1 MILFKQAIGAFR
13 GKLWLIFN
21 KSLLKLALYN
31 SSATHLAESNTVCPC
46 KKYSL
51 IFYSERK
58 GIKMFKYT
66 KRILGVSLASLMAV
80 SAFAGCGGNTGSE
93 SNNSGSG
100 DANTAE
106 VKQYTIDEV
115 MADAS
120 IAMGDEDNVTLK
132 VWGPQDS
139 LELLK
144 KQCDAFVE
152 NFKEQGKTITIECV
166 AQGESDAPAQIKTDP
181 EKAADVFGFASDQG
195 LDLFKGGY
203 VQQVRLNYR
212 DALKE
217 NNLEGAYSTVTYKGA
232 DDAEEGV
239 YAFPETGDNGYALF
253 YDKRILSDEDVK
265 TMEGIMKVCN
275 EQEKKFAFNLGDG
288 FYGCVIPFTAGGTL
302 SLNEDQSLQVLNYD
316 YDEVNKV
323 AQAFVD
329 LCSTSKF
336 FKDENVNQT
345 LVSGFKNGSYA
356 CGVVGS
362 WKIKDIEAALGENM
376 GCVKLPT
383 IKVDGE
389 DKQLIS
395 VYGYKNIGVN
405 AKSKY
410 PLTAQALA
418 YYLTS
423 EECQK
428 QRCEELGWG
437 PSIKSL
443 AESEL
448 VTSNV
453 ALNAIYEQR
462 EFSVPQVNILTAFW
476 APTGTYC
483 AYLVNPDKNHDEASM
498 KESYDNMVE
507 NITVP

>member
-1 MILFKQAIGAFR
+1 
-13 GKLWLIFN
+13 
-21 KSLLKLALYN
+21 
-31 SSATHLAESNTVCPC
+31 
-46 KKYSL
+46 
-51 IFYSERK
+51 
-58 GIKMFKYT
+58 MFKYA

-80 SAFAGCGGNTGSE
+80 SAFAGCGGNNGG
-93 SNNSGSG
+93 NGSG
-100 DANTAE
+100 NGSDNSSKVE
-106 VKQYTIDEV
+106 VEQYTIDKV
-115 MADAS
+115 MSDAK

-139 LELLK
+139 LNLLK
-144 KQCDAFVE
+144 EQCDAFIE
-152 NFKEQGKTITIECV
+152 NFKKQGKTIKIECV
-166 AQGESDAPAQIKTDP
+166 AQGESDAPSQIKTDP

-212 DALKE
+212 DAIKS
-217 NNLEGAYSTVTYKGA
+217 NTLEGAYSTVTYKGA

-253 YDKRILSDEDVK
+253 YDKRVISDEEVK
-265 TMEGIMKVCN
+265 SMESIMKVCN
-275 EQEKKFAFNLGDG
+275 EKEKKFAFNLGDG
-288 FYGCVIPFTAGGTL
+288 YYGCVIPFTAEGTL

-316 YDEVNKV
+316 YDKVNKV

-362 WKIKDIEAALGENM
+362 WKIKDIQGALGENM

-405 AKSKY
+405 AKSKF
-410 PLTAQALA
+410 PMTAQALA

-437 PSIKSL
+437 PSIKKL
-443 AESEL
+443 AESDL
-448 VTSNV
+448 VKGNV
-453 ALNAIYEQR
+453 ALKAIYEQQKY
-462 EFSVPQVNILTAFW
+462 SLPQVNILTAFW
-476 APTGTYC
+476 APTGTYS
-483 AYLVNPDKNHDEASM
+483 AYLVNPDKKHDAKSM
-498 KESYDNMVE
+498 KESYDNMVD
-507 NITVP
+507 NITIP

>member
-1 MILFKQAIGAFR
+1 
-13 GKLWLIFN
+13 
-21 KSLLKLALYN
+21 
-31 SSATHLAESNTVCPC
+31 
-46 KKYSL
+46 
-51 IFYSERK
+51 
-58 GIKMFKYT
+58 MFKYA

-80 SAFAGCGGNTGSE
+80 SAFAGCGGNNGG
-93 SNNSGSG
+93 NGSG
-100 DANTAE
+100 NGPDNSSKVE
-106 VKQYTIDEV
+106 VEQYTIDKV
-115 MADAS
+115 MSDAK

-139 LELLK
+139 LNLLK
-144 KQCDAFVE
+144 EQCDAFIE
-152 NFKEQGKTITIECV
+152 NFKKQGKTIKIECV
-166 AQGESDAPAQIKTDP
+166 AQGESDAPSQIKTDP

-212 DALKE
+212 DAIKS
-217 NNLEGAYSTVTYKGA
+217 NTLEGAYSTVTYKGA

-253 YDKRILSDEDVK
+253 YDKRVISEEEVK
-265 TMEGIMKVCN
+265 SMESIMKVCN
-275 EQEKKFAFNLGDG
+275 EKEKKFAFNLGDG
-288 FYGCVIPFTAGGTL
+288 YYGCVIPFTAEGTL

-316 YDEVNKV
+316 YDKVNKV

-362 WKIKDIEAALGENM
+362 WKIKDIEGALGENM

-405 AKSKY
+405 AKSKF
-410 PLTAQALA
+410 PMTAQALA

-437 PSIKSL
+437 PSIKKL
-443 AESEL
+443 AESDL
-448 VTSNV
+448 VKGNV
-453 ALNAIYEQR
+453 ALKAIYEQQKY
-462 EFSVPQVNILTAFW
+462 SLPQVNILTAFW
-476 APTGTYC
+476 APTGTYS
-483 AYLVNPDKNHDEASM
+483 AYLVNPDKKHDAKSM
-498 KESYDNMVE
+498 KESYDNMVD
-507 NITVP
+507 NITIP

>member
-1 MILFKQAIGAFR
+1 
-13 GKLWLIFN
+13 
-21 KSLLKLALYN
+21 
-31 SSATHLAESNTVCPC
+31 
-46 KKYSL
+46 
-51 IFYSERK
+51 
-58 GIKMFKYT
+58 MFKYA

-80 SAFAGCGGNTGSE
+80 SAFAGCGGNNGG
-93 SNNSGSG
+93 NGSG
-100 DANTAE
+100 NGSDNSSKVE
-106 VKQYTIDEV
+106 VEQYTIDKV
-115 MADAS
+115 MSDAK

-139 LELLK
+139 LNLLK
-144 KQCDAFVE
+144 EQCDAFIE
-152 NFKEQGKTITIECV
+152 NFKKQGKTIKIECV
-166 AQGESDAPAQIKTDP
+166 AQGESDAPSQIKTDP

-212 DALKE
+212 DAIKS
-217 NNLEGAYSTVTYKGA
+217 NTLEGAYSTVTYKGA

-253 YDKRILSDEDVK
+253 YDKRVISEEEVK
-265 TMEGIMKVCN
+265 SMESIMKVCN
-275 EQEKKFAFNLGDG
+275 EKEKKFAFNLGDG
-288 FYGCVIPFTAGGTL
+288 YYGCVIPFTAEGTL

-316 YDEVNKV
+316 YDKVNKV

-362 WKIKDIEAALGENM
+362 WKIKDIQGALGENM

-405 AKSKY
+405 AKSKF
-410 PLTAQALA
+410 PMTAQALA

-437 PSIKSL
+437 PSIKKL
-443 AESEL
+443 AESDL
-448 VTSNV
+448 VKGNV
-453 ALNAIYEQR
+453 ALKAIYEQQKY
-462 EFSVPQVNILTAFW
+462 SLPQVNILTAFW
-476 APTGTYC
+476 APTGTYS
-483 AYLVNPDKNHDEASM
+483 AYLVNPDKKHDAKSM
-498 KESYDNMVE
+498 KESYDNMVD
-507 NITVP
+507 NITIP